1 MGRDRNDQIKTYQ
14 NRPIDIDIIF
24 YEDEIMNDEALT
36 LPHPLM
42 QERGFV
48 LLPLNDIASKVK
60 HPVLNKEVHEL
71 VAVCEDLAAAKKI
84 NRWLKDPA
92 AGLDFNAFDF
102 LTIEGNIGAGK
113 TTLSTMIAEDF
124 DGKLILERFKDNPFL
139 PKFYKDQS
147 RYAFP
152 LEMSFLAD
160 RYQQLLDDLGQYDLF
175 KNFMISDYDS
185 HKSLIFARVTLN
197 EDEYNLYKKLHSIM
211 YKEIQSPDL
220 YIYLHQNT
228 ERLLQNIKKR
238 GRDYEK
244 DISPE
249 YLEKINSGYM
259 NYIKSKVGKKVK
271 IIDVS
276 DLNFVE
282 NRTDYLNILEMICE

>member
-1 MGRDRNDQIKTYQ
+1 MGRDRNDQVKTYQ
-14 NRPIDIDIIF
+14 NRPIDIDIVF

-42 QERGFV
+42 QKRGFV

-211 YKEIQSPDL
+211 YKEIQQPDL
-220 YIYLHQNT
+220 YIYLHQDT

-259 NYIKSKVGKKVK
+259 NYIKSKVGKKFK